1 MSPKALDGLK
11 VVEYA
16 GMVSGP
22 YCGKLLADMGADVIK
37 VEPPGGDP
45 SRQCGPFPGGV
56 KDPEKSALFLY
67 NNTSKRGIVLD
78 IDKPEGLSAFK
89 KLLVWADVFIDNQA
103 AAYFEKRGLGW
114 DELQKLNPGLTYCTI
129 TPYGRTGP
137 RANAKGDEL
146 TIMHAGGEANLL
158 PVRSIDLSLPPVKI
172 GGYQA
177 GYTAALQASVALMA
191 VYLEKMKTGK
201 GRMIDVSM
209 QEVIINLLLGVLH
222 SSRYDGMTWCRVTD
236 RPPAMGRMQTSDGY
250 VVLGALDDHHF
261 HALRELIG
269 MPDWLKDDRWDDRVW
284 RSTHLMEIA
293 PQLDDW
299 MRTQKKQEIS
309 RRIGD
314 AAIPVGAVNT
324 AQDVMNYEQY
334 HARGYFTEVDHPRVG
349 KYLYAGWPYKMTASP
364 PAAHRPAPLLGEH
377 TEEVFRDIINK
388 AEAAAPVEIRDWTNK
403 IPALKQPFDERHEN
417 LPLQGLRVLEFC
429 WVWAG
434 PYATMLLA
442 NLGAEVIKIEGHTR
456 TDLIRRAIKW
466 PREEPEASRL
476 GLNKGMSY
484 NSINRNKKSI
494 TLDLSKKEG
503 IALAKKLVAMS
514 DIVIDNM
521 RPDAM
526 IKMGLGYEE
535 LRKIKPDLI
544 DISTSGRGH
553 EGPESKHLGF
563 ATIHQSIGGYT
574 YISGHPEDH
583 PTHGS
588 PGNTDVINAVTTT
601 YAALAAFHHRLNT
614 GEGQFIDYSQCEG
627 VTSMM
632 GEQLLGYLMTGVIP
646 ERMGNAHPE
655 YAPHN
660 VYQCWGVDRWLALEC
675 HTDEEFRILARV
687 IGKPELTLDPRFA
700 AMVDRKKNE
709 KELDR
714 IISEWTRQRDRDWMV
729 TELVNA
735 GLACA
740 PSRDGKDIYAD
751 RHLQARNFFVTID
764 HPERGELVLAGPP
777 WKVSGC
783 QMPAIHAPLLG
794 EHNELVFRELLHLTD
809 AQLADLRR
817 TGIIMKEPIR
827 KKS

>member
-1 MSPKALDGLK
+1 VSQKALEGLK

-16 GMVSGP
+16 TMVSGP

-56 KDPEKSALFLY
+56 KNPEKSALFLY
-67 NNTSKRGIVLD
+67 NNTSKRGIVLN
-78 IDKPEGLSAFK
+78 IEKPDGLAAFK
-89 KLLVWADVFIDNQA
+89 KLLLWADVFIDNQPGD
-103 AAYFEKRGLGW
+103 YFNKLGLGW
-114 DELQKLNPGLTYCTI
+114 DELQKLNPGLVYCSI

-158 PVRSIDLSLPPVKI
+158 PVRSVDLSLPPVKI
-172 GGYQA
+172 GGYQV
-177 GYTAALQASVALMA
+177 GYTAALQASVAVMA
-191 VYLEKMKTGK
+191 AYLDKMKTGK

-209 QEVIINLLLGVLH
+209 QEVIINLLLGVFH
-222 SSRYDGMTWCRVTD
+222 SNRYDGMTWCRVSD

-269 MPDWLKDDRWDDRVW
+269 MPAWLKDDRWDDRVW
-284 RSTHLMEIA
+284 RTTHLMDIA
-293 PQLDDW
+293 QQLDDW
-299 MRTQKKQEIS
+299 MKQQKKKEIS
-309 RRIGD
+309 QRIGD
-314 AAIPVGAVNT
+314 AGIPVGAVNT
-324 AQDVMNYEQY
+324 AEDVMNYEQY
-334 HARGYFTEVDHPRVG
+334 LARGYFTEVDHPKAG
-349 KYLYAGWPYKMTASP
+349 KYQYAGWPYKMTASP
-364 PAAHRPAPLLGEH
+364 PKIHRPAPLIGEY
-377 TEEVFRDIINK
+377 TAEVLREIINEDGQ
-388 AEAAAPVEIRDWTNK
+388 AHTQTVIDWSNP
-403 IPALKQPFDERHEN
+403 IAALKQPFNERHEN
-417 LPLQGLRVLEFC
+417 LPLKGLRVLEFC

-456 TDLIRRAIKW
+456 MDLIRRAVKW
-466 PREEPEASRL
+466 PIEEPESTRL
-476 GLNKGMSY
+476 GINEGMSY

-503 IALAKKLVAMS
+503 VDLAKKLAAMS

-526 IKMGLGYEE
+526 IKMGLGYQT
-535 LRKIKPDLI
+535 LKVLKPDLVV
-544 DISTSGRGH
+544 ISTSGRGH
-553 EGPESKHLGF
+553 EGPEAKHLGF

-574 YISGHPEDH
+574 YISGHPDDH

-588 PGNTDVINAVTTT
+588 PGNTDVMNAVTTA
-601 YAALAAFHHRLNT
+601 YVALAALHHRIKT

-627 VTSMM
+627 VTSIM

-646 ERMGNAHPE
+646 ERIGNAHPE
-655 YAPHN
+655 YSPHN

-675 HTDEEFRILARV
+675 HTDEEFRSLARV
-687 IGKPELTLDPRFA
+687 IGKIELSLDPRFA
-700 AMVDRKKNE
+700 AMADRKKNE

-714 IISEWTRQRDRDWMV
+714 IITSWTRQRDRDWI
-729 TELVNA
+729 VNEFVKA

-764 HPERGELVLAGPP
+764 HPERGKLILAGPP

-783 QMPAIHAPLLG
+783 EMPAIHAPLLG
-794 EHNELVFRELLHLTD
+794 EHNDLVFKELLHLTD
-809 AQLADLRR
+809 EELADLRGK
-817 TGIIMKEPIR
+817 GIIMAK
-827 KKS
+827 KKSKT